1 MHEEVQYDET
11 LEYSDDDI
19 MSEWEDL
26 SSGNDRAAAISNIL
40 NNPASD

>member
-19 MSEWEDL
+19 MSEEED
-26 SSGNDRAAAISNIL
+26 SNPGDNRAAAILNIF
-40 NNPASD
+40 